1 MKKINYLNKFLS
13 ESEWLSTIAVGAS
26 SLLILVLS
34 SLCTSNHQNKDV
46 NELLIS
52 SEQNN
57 INNIKE
63 TGTKNNNQINDFLI
77 KPLTDSTY
85 TGEVEERYSNGIIK
99 YKGFYRF
106 GKKHGEW
113 LYFYPNGN
121 LWSEAVFNRDK
132 MHGKS
137 TVYHPN
143 GKIYYTGY
151 YKNNIKDSI
160 WIYYDTSG
168 NEVRRELYKLGRVL
182 KKENSKK

>member
-1 MKKINYLNKFLS
+1 MKKTNYLNALLS
-13 ESEWLSTIAVGAS
+13 EQQWLSTVVIALS
-26 SLLILVLS
+26 TLLL
-34 SLCTSNHQNKDV
+34 SLCNPNNENKKI
-46 NELLIS
+46 NELLITS
-52 SEQNN
+52 GQSNKSNASAEN
-57 INNIKE
+57 
-63 TGTKNNNQINDFLI
+63 KNKNQINEFLI

-85 TGEVEERYSNGIIK
+85 TGEAEERYPNGIVK

-151 YKNNIKDSI
+151 YKNNLRDSI
-160 WIYYDTSG
+160 WTYYDTAG
-168 NEVRRELYKLGRVL
+168 NEIYKELYKNGKVL
-182 KKENSKK
+182 KRENIRK